1 MSKYT
6 PTAGMTSE
14 VQSSV
19 HLGAAQSLAVTVLF
33 SCANPECASAGTA
46 KTEVDD
52 DGVDDDGDDDD
63 GDDDDDDLWSVDM
76 SMLQHSM
83 FVALSKEK
91 VTDAQFEQI

>member
-52 DGVDDDGDDDD
+52 DGDDDD

>member
-52 DGVDDDGDDDD
+52 DGDDDD

-83 FVALSKEK
+83 FVALSREK